1 MAITKLKALG
11 VTDGTLTNT
20 QINASAAIA
29 KTKLA
34 ALDIVNADVNASAA
48 IAATKVASD
57 FALIHTIDASNQAAV
72 TFTSSHI
79 TDDYMDYKI
88 MIRYMAPSTNGQ
100 ALYIWPSI
108 DNGANYNVLIEQIKL
123 YRDLKASNA
132 TGTASSAGNS
142 AAKIDLN
149 AGIENT
155 ANKGN
160 SVEINLIGLRQ
171 TTGWKGMYYN
181 SIGAHNNDGGHNTGN
196 DYWWNG
202 AAKII
207 GTSNTDRTKINN
219 IRITAASG
227 NVNQGKFSLYGIKA

>member
-34 ALDIVNADVNASAA
+34 ALDIVNADVNANAA
-48 IAATKVASD
+48 IAATKVLQD

-79 TDDYMDYKI
+79 TDAYMDYKI
-88 MIRYMAPSTNGQ
+88 IIRYMAPATNGQ
-100 ALYIWPSI
+100 SLYLWPSV
-108 DNGANYNVLIEQIKL
+108 DNGSNYNVLIEQTKL

-132 TGTASSAGNS
+132 TGTASTAGNS
-142 AAKIDLN
+142 AYKIDLN

-155 ANKGN
+155 VNKGN

-171 TTGWKGMYYN
+171 TTGWKGMHYN
-181 SIGAHNNDGGHNTGN
+181 AIGAHDNDGGHNTGN
-196 DYWWNG
+196 DYWWPG

-207 GTSNTDRTKINN
+207 GTSNSDRTKINN
-219 IRITAASG
+219 VKITAASG
-227 NVNQGKFSLYGIKA
+227 NVNQGKFSLYGIRS